1 MTSSATLGKS
11 HHKILRFHYTRD
23 NNLKND
29 RPRYLY
35 HRVNYGSMKLELQR
49 VDWYEM
55 FYNSVS
61 IECWEKLKEIINNLI
76 SEMSAYQIRLPKI
89 QTYMD
94 EQTNV
99 IKN

>member
-1 MTSSATLGKS
+1 MTGHATYTTVSTMAVWNSSYKELIG
-11 HHKILRFHYTRD
+11 
-23 NNLKND
+23 
-29 RPRYLY
+29 
-35 HRVNYGSMKLELQR
+35 MKC
-49 VDWYEM
+49 
-55 FYNSVS
+55 FNNSVS

-76 SEMSAYQIRLPKI
+76 SEMSAYKIRLPKI